1 MMSCRHVKVIALAS
15 WGSGGAVRSPALE
28 EVQGSEP
35 TEAPKI
41 QEFLAVKMGYNGN
54 HAQLHW

>member
-1 MMSCRHVKVIALAS
+1 MMSCRHAKVIALAS
-15 WGSGGAVRSPALE
+15 WGSGGALRSPEQSLRE
-28 EVQGSEP
+28 GPGVGP

-54 HAQLHW
+54 RAQ

>member
-1 MMSCRHVKVIALAS
+1 MQRSLTLPA
-15 WGSGGAVRSPALE
+15 GGLGVLYGPQGRALE

-41 QEFLAVKMGYNGN
+41 QEFLAVKMGYNRN
-54 HAQLHW
+54 CAQ